1 MIWRDY
7 YKMSNFTVVISESP
21 YGREKAYTA
30 LRFALTS
37 LIDEH
42 DVNLF
47 LVQDGVFVGLKDQ
60 APKQYPNH
68 FELLE
73 NFVEEGGKL
82 RICGVCINARGIS
95 NSDLI
100 DGAEVVGMHDF
111 VEWVAE
117 SDKVL
122 MF

>member
-1 MIWRDY
+1 MA
-7 YKMSNFTVVISESP
+7 KFTVVVSESP

-30 LRFALTS
+30 LRFAITS

-47 LVQDGVFVGLKDQ
+47 LVQDGVFLGLKEQ

-68 FELLE
+68 FELLK

-82 RICGVCINARGIS
+82 RICGVCTDARGI
-95 NSDLI
+95 NGGDLI
-100 DGAEVVGMHDF
+100 DAAEIVGMHDF

>member
-1 MIWRDY
+1 MG
-7 YKMSNFTVVISESP
+7 KFTVVITESP

-30 LRFALTS
+30 LRFAISALV
-37 LIDEH
+37 DGHE
-42 DVNLF
+42 VNLF
-47 LVQDGVFVGLKDQ
+47 LVQDGVFVGLKGQ
-60 APKQYPNH
+60 TPKQYPNH
-68 FELLE
+68 FELLKD
-73 NFVEEGGKL
+73 FIEEGGKL
-82 RICGVCINARGIS
+82 RICGVCIEARGIVKE
-95 NSDLI
+95 DLI

>member
-1 MIWRDY
+1 
-7 YKMSNFTVVISESP
+7 MSWYRKTTVVPLSS
-21 YGREKAYTA
+21 GV
-30 LRFALTS
+30 LLLFQC
-37 LIDEH
+37 
-42 DVNLF
+42 NLF
-47 LVQDGVFVGLKDQ
+47 LVQDGVFVGLKEQ

-73 NFVEEGGKL
+73 NFVNEGGKL
-82 RICGVCINARGIS
+82 RICGVCTNARGIS
-95 NSDLI
+95 NDDLI

>member
-1 MIWRDY
+1 
-7 YKMSNFTVVISESP
+7 MSKFTVVISESP

-30 LRFALTS
+30 LRFAITA

-42 DVNLF
+42 NVNLF
-47 LVQDGVFVGLKDQ
+47 LVQDGVFVGLKEQ

-117 SDKVL
+117 SEKVL